1 MYILIYLLLFF
12 WTRFLSLGVSTQV
25 DSSNIL
31 PVISAIL
38 PRLILLLKCLIIELH
53 NYFSPGTLL
62 ANCVLDL
69 SFSRS

>member
-1 MYILIYLLLFF
+1 MNVSVHFLLLF
-12 WTRFLSLGVSTQV
+12 WTRFLSLGVTTQV

-38 PRLILLLKCLIIELH
+38 PRFILLLKCLIIELH
-53 NYFSPGTLL
+53 NHFSPGTLF
-62 ANCVLDL
+62 ANCVFDL